1 MSAAPRIN
9 GLKVV
14 EAEPGAPPPEGV
26 PPWALRCQVEEKP
39 AYPIA
44 LQPWILGAGIAGI
57 LGGVLTTVYVS
68 HWGFAPVPLSLVAL
82 YYGLRPPT
90 STVVR
95 PAADGWY
102 LAFDDTVPDPGADE
116 GNRAIALIFGV
127 VALAVAGLLLFRQ
140 DGPDWEGIGLI
151 GGLALGCLYYG
162 VTGRDPRSDDPP
174 VPPAT
179 AEFRALADPARP
191 IADGAQV
198 SGPRLPTA
206 DQRGDPQAG
215 S

>member
-1 MSAAPRIN
+1 VSAAPRIN